1 MPPRGHYLPY
11 EVAQLVG
18 VDPKQIGQWARYGY
32 IRSSQGVD
40 PRVYSHQD
48 IIEAIVVHDLLK
60 NYGVRHKDLQQIIEA
75 IGVPEEYGAWPLSH
89 AELAIEQSKP
99 SSEGKRKRAGLVLRE
114 GDKVFDFKHSKWQTV
129 EYKSLDPLMQEAA
142 SDLAR
147 GGWVAREL
155 PGLKHIEVDPDR
167 LSGRPTIRGRR
178 LAAESVAELAR
189 TQEGRK
195 VLKDDYDLTTAQV
208 RDAERW
214 WEAVSKHAA

>member
-32 IRSSQGVD
+32 IRSSQSER

-48 IIEAIVVHDLLK
+48 IIEAIVVHDLLE
-60 NYGVRHKDLQQIIEA
+60 NYGVRHKDIRQVIEA
-75 IGVPEEYGAWPLSH
+75 IGKPDQYGSWPLSH
-89 AELAIEQSKP
+89 ATLEIDQGKKDSK
-99 SSEGKRKRAGLVLRE
+99 GRAKAGLVVRE
-114 GDKVFDFKHSKWQTV
+114 GDERYDFKHKDWQKV
-129 EYKSLDPLMQEAA
+129 EHRSLDPLVQEARK
-142 SDLAR
+142 DLER

-155 PGLKHIEVDPDR
+155 RGLKHIEVTPDR

-178 LAAESVAELAR
+178 IAAESVAELAR
-189 TQEGRK
+189 TKEGRK
-195 VLKDDYDLTTAQV
+195 VLKYDYDLSTAQV

-214 WEAVSKHAA
+214 WEAVSKYAA